1 MSRTILVIDD
11 DASVRYAIRRVIE
24 EAGFAVELAANG
36 KEGLAVLDRISPVL
50 VITDLIMPEREGLET
65 IMELRKRKP
74 ELPIVAISGGGPP
87 AQDYLHFARRLGAN
101 EILAKPF
108 EPEQLI
114 EVLNRQLPAGGSAP
128 AGAPS
133 R

>member
-1 MSRTILVIDD
+1 MIDD

-24 EAGFAVELAANG
+24 EAGFTVELAANG
-36 KEGLAVLDRISPVL
+36 KEGLELLERISPVL

-74 ELPIVAISGGGPP
+74 DLPIVAISGGGRP
-87 AQDYLHFARRLGAN
+87 AQDYLQFARRLGAN

-108 EPEQLI
+108 EPEELI
-114 EVLNRQLPAGGSAP
+114 EVLNRQIPAENPASAGSP
-128 AGAPS
+128 PL
-133 R
+133 